1 MRFVTDRVKALS
13 LLFRGDDVSA
23 RVAARADSTQ
33 GYTMRHNGWRTTL
46 PPLLISAVLV
56 VVGAEAAARIF
67 WRLCYG
73 IPIGHPDRILYAYYP
88 AIREVDKVQ
97 PAHGDRFY
105 DILFLGGSVLDS
117 EWGQVE
123 QSLREQLAYAGQRN
137 VRIFNLAR
145 PAHTSR
151 DSWLKYAALSEARFD
166 LRSERLGQQAR
177 FFQRFRAVG
186 REYVGRR
193 ADGRDQIA
201 RAAFGLQFAQAFA
214 DHVCL
219 FPVVGHDHDWREEA
233 APGRVHLLTEVALAR
248 GERIT
253 AS

>member
-1 MRFVTDRVKALS
+1 MWFVTNRVS
-13 LLFRGDDVSA
+13 LFFRGDDVSG
-23 RVAARADSTQ
+23 RVAGRADLTQ

-46 PPLLISAVLV
+46 PPLLISAVLL

-88 AIREVDKVQ
+88 ALREVDKMR
-97 PAHGDRFY
+97 PAHGDQFY

-166 LRSERLGQQAR
+166 L
-177 FFQRFRAVG
+177 
-186 REYVGRR
+186 
-193 ADGRDQIA
+193 
-201 RAAFGLQFAQAFA
+201 GLLSWSQ
-214 DHVCL
+214 
-219 FPVVGHDHDWREEA
+219 
-233 APGRVHLLTEVALAR
+233 
-248 GERIT
+248 
-253 AS
+253 